1 MVAEQLLPSLMR
13 ARPRAR
19 SPTNSL
25 STPLLSLPQVALWT
39 SVMLGL
45 TLLGTLWFML
55 STAEDGR
62 DPQVFSQ
69 ILVDP
74 RSGGKGAG
82 GGGGGAAA
90 ASAASR

>member
-1 MVAEQLLPSLMR
+1 
-13 ARPRAR
+13 
-19 SPTNSL
+19 
-25 STPLLSLPQVALWT
+25 
-39 SVMLGL
+39 MLGL